1 VVRCPNAALGL
12 SQDQLDKIKAEFAEI
27 DEDGDGQITA
37 EELWKYLDGIV
48 DFDDVEAVV
57 KAQDKDGDGSVSLEE
72 FLANEAA
79 NIKAA

>member
-1 VVRCPNAALGL
+1 
-12 SQDQLDKIKAEFAEI
+12 
-27 DEDGDGQITA
+27 
-37 EELWKYLDGIV
+37 
-48 DFDDVEAVV
+48 VEAVV